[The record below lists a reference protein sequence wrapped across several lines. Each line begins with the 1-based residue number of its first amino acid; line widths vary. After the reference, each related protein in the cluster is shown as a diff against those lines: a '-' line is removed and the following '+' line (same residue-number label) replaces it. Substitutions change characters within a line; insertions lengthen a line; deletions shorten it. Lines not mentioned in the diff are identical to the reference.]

1 MTDSRRRRKRNN
13 HDKCLK
19 CVVVLRH
26 STKFLLKVVDLNRIF
41 LLILYKKWIRL
52 LKDHNHR
59 RLRILHRHQEHL
71 EVREVPKAQLKTAKT
86 MTTTRNLK
94 NPVISRKPTRNMLNL
109 IFKNAGLIPQRQG
122 SEEEVCL
129 SSDRTQYMDQ
139 GQALLKVGKEGVL
152 ILQVQNPKTS
162 LKKTI
167 ASITPILSI

>member
-1 MTDSRRRRKRNN
+1 
-13 HDKCLK
+13 
-19 CVVVLRH
+19 
-26 STKFLLKVVDLNRIF
+26 
-41 LLILYKKWIRL
+41 
-52 LKDHNHR
+52 
-59 RLRILHRHQEHL
+59 
-71 EVREVPKAQLKTAKT
+71 

-167 ASITPILSI
+167 ASITPTLSI